1 MLDARQRF
9 GFLLPQENHQPW
21 FMPMPPPN
29 ITGQLHLGHALFLT
43 LQDIRTRFHH
53 LNGQDAL
60 WLPGTDH
67 AGLATH
73 EKIKETLILEGGDPT
88 DLDLY
93 WQTGWAWKEKF
104 HSRITH
110 QMRRMGIGCNWE
122 KERFTLDDDYQ
133 ASTREAFKRCWEQ
146 GWIYEKDGQWYMDMT
161 DLAKPLKE
169 ALASGELTIHPL
181 KSANRLLH
189 FLNELE
195 PWCLS
200 RQIPWGMP
208 MPLKYNEGK
217 WQLDE
222 GDHTPGEKCTD
233 TLDTWFL
240 SSLWPFASLGWP
252 HKTSDFEQYYPGT
265 WMETGEDIL
274 FFWCARMWMMG
285 TFLTGSWPFTH
296 IFLHGLIR
304 DANNQKMSKSLGNG
318 IDPLDMIDQFGTDAL
333 RWHLAFR
340 AEPALDMKFKPEAL
354 KQDAA
359 WLNKIWQ
366 AGRFLDQF
374 GPPSELSEIPEDL
387 KQLWASL
394 AEEIQADRYPSACR
408 RLQSAFRDEFCGRW
422 IEQHKMSL
430 REGNTL
436 DLQEGW
442 TRFHALLTML
452 HPFLPF
458 LTTELHDRL
467 GLNQRT

>member
-1 MLDARQRF
+1 MLDARNRF
-9 GFLLPQENHQPW
+9 GFLLPRTHQEPW

-43 LQDIRTRFHH
+43 LQDIKTRFHA
-53 LNGQDAL
+53 LQGRDTL

-73 EKIKETLILEGGDPT
+73 AKIMETLQEQNQDPN

-93 WQTGWAWKEKF
+93 WKTGWAWKDKF
-104 HSRITH
+104 HDRITH
-110 QMRRMGIGCNWE
+110 QMRRMGIACDWSQ
-122 KERFTLDDDYQ
+122 ERFTLDEAYQ
-133 ASTREAFKRCWEQ
+133 ASTQEAFKRCWEQ
-146 GWIYEKDGQWYMDMT
+146 GWIYQENDQWYMDMT
-161 DLAKPLKE
+161 ELAKPLKA
-169 ALASGELTIHPL
+169 ALASGELSIHPQ

-200 RQIPWGMP
+200 RQIPWGMK
-208 MPLKYNEGK
+208 MPIKHHEGQ
-217 WQLDE
+217 WLLDE
-222 GDHTPGEKCTD
+222 GDQTPGEPCQD

-252 HKTSDFEQYYPGT
+252 EKTPNFEQYYPGA

-285 TFLTGSWPFTH
+285 KFLTGAWPFTH

-304 DANNQKMSKSLGNG
+304 DKNGEKMSKSLGNG

-340 AEPALDMKFKPEAL
+340 AEPALDMRFKPEAL
-354 KQDAA
+354 KQDAS

-366 AGRFLDQF
+366 AGRFLEQF
-374 GPPSELSEIPEDL
+374 GPPPELGETPEDL
-387 KQLWASL
+387 HALWMAL
-394 AEEIQADRYPSACR
+394 QEDLEHDRYPAACR
-408 RLQSAFRDEFCGRW
+408 RLQQAFRDEFCSTW
-422 IEQHKMSL
+422 IEQHKETL
-430 REGNTL
+430 RQGNEQAR
-436 DLQEGW
+436 QEGW
-442 TRFHALLTML
+442 TRFHTLLTML

-458 LTTELHDRL
+458 LTSEIHHQL
-467 GLNQRT
+467 GLSTR